1 MSYAYKLVSM
11 TQKTSYRFFVMLS
24 FPTMDGL
31 IRMDENPSKLR
42 AVGWREE
49 LIAFDAKSVVG

>member
-1 MSYAYKLVSM
+1 
-11 TQKTSYRFFVMLS
+11 
-24 FPTMDGL
+24 MDGV